1 MRQYHRGEGM
11 KQPTIYDQLKELK
24 SMHYDDR
31 RLINAAFAEIEKLKK
46 QNDHLKNEIEKL
58 TFTLEFL
65 PPLIQGIDKIY
76 AEAHGKT
83 PILTPEEHEPQHLV
97 PVEYGLRELNKL
109 MVAKFGKAI
118 NREDFLF
125 PLLKNEYINYSVHKR
140 DNSRTYY
147 PLKRGIES
155 GWIGNDTTFVK
166 VTQKGLSE
174 IIAYLNSKGFVEVSE

>member
-1 MRQYHRGEGM
+1 M

-24 SMHYDDR
+24 SMHFDDR

-46 QNDHLKNEIEKL
+46 QNENLKNEIEKL
-58 TFTLEFL
+58 YLTIEVSSRYV
-65 PPLIQGIDKIY
+65 QGVDKIY
-76 AEAHGKT
+76 AEALGKT

-140 DNSRTYY
+140 DNSKTYY

-155 GWIGNDTTFVK
+155 GWIGNDTTFFK

-174 IIAYLNSKGFVEVSE
+174 IISYLISKGWVEVVE